1 MPITP
6 ITLIIADAHA
16 ITRNG
21 LAKTLEATAGIEV
34 TAITGNSEE
43 MLSLCHQ
50 HQPGVVMM
58 GAGMPA
64 INNTIARQCL
74 SDGFP
79 HIPLI
84 IIVDDHDVATIMAMK
99 TKGDVAWLHKSATE
113 EEIIKTIVAVHEGN
127 YTQELYNGYI
137 TNAVKAPLTQQLT
150 PKEKEI
156 LPLFCLD
163 LTAKEIAA
171 RKNLSTRTI
180 EKHKEKIMSKLQVKG
195 IAGLVIYAVNNNMY
209 IAMLLYW
216 VLFLFSTDVPDLMLP
231 DAWA

>member
-1 MPITP
+1 MPVTP

-34 TAITGNSEE
+34 TAITGCSEE
-43 MLSLCHQ
+43 MLSLCHR
-50 HQPGVVMM
+50 HQPGIIML
-58 GAGMPA
+58 GAAMPA
-64 INNTIARQCL
+64 INNIIARHCL
-74 SDGFP
+74 TEGFP

-84 IIVDDHDVATIMAMK
+84 MIVDDHDVTTMMAMK
-99 TKGDVAWLHKSATE
+99 TMGDVACLNKNATE
-113 EEIIKTIVAVHEGN
+113 EEIIKTIVAVYEGN
-127 YTQELYNGYI
+127 YTKELYNGYT
-137 TNAVKAPLTQQLT
+137 TNAVKATLTQQLT

-195 IAGLVIYAVNNNMY
+195 IAGMVIYAVNNNFY
-209 IAMLLYW
+209 VATILYW
-216 VLFLFSTDVPDLMLP
+216 VLVFFSTDVPDIILP